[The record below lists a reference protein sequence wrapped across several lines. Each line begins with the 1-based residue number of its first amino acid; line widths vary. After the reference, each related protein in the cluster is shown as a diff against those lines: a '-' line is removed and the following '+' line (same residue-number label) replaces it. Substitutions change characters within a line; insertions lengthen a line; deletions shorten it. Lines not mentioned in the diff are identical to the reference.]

1 MERRRTIDSVHSF
14 ERTFDDSKVKSLH
27 VETVDLGSQQNT
39 PEATPQ
45 TPIMPVPMFRP
56 EKSDASG
63 SSTGGLRKNS
73 LMRTIEVES
82 EVKTGGGNRKRA
94 MTLRKEILL
103 PAWCFF
109 SVLPFYTDSSPQPA
123 RSTFAEHFSTR
134 RPVLGLCL
142 KRYFWTKDGP
152 QRDPRQVDIPLEIAL
167 PTFVT
172 DDEMGEDDGTLY
184 GNFKLVLQSAIC
196 HRGNSVHSG
205 HYIALIRGEEGEWLR
220 FDDLVLTGRVTT
232 VDYKIAFEQESPY
245 MLFYQ
250 VQPIEDD
257 ETVVAG
263 PAPSVGS
270 FEQISEKRLSIISSS
285 LQNTD
290 GILISSEPTI
300 NEPPSYEGHH
310 HSTMEFGTSPPPP
323 YASGG
328 RFLLPPEP
336 GTEQNDN
343 TLLRPSSRS
352 RVRPGSRDSE
362 TGGGG
367 DGENGSIKAPIT
379 VSRRSKSETT
389 EKRSSWASLRL
400 GSMTRGKSQD
410 KLNGRKS
417 SEWKNEEYINS
428 SARKNEE
435 YINGSARVSEENDE
449 RDETEMEAEKGRGK
463 EKEREKSPKEKKDKG
478 KGKEKEKGK
487 EKKKEVREC
496 VIQ

>member
-1 MERRRTIDSVHSF
+1 MERWKTIDSVHSS
-14 ERTFDDSKVKSLH
+14 EKTFDDLKGKCLH
-27 VETVDLGSQQNT
+27 VETADLGSQPNT

-45 TPIMPVPMFRP
+45 TPMMPIPTFRP

-63 SSTGGLRKNS
+63 SSTGRKPS
-73 LMRTIEVES
+73 LVRTVEVES
-82 EVKTGGGNRKRA
+82 EIKTGSGGRKRA

-172 DDEMGEDDGTLY
+172 DDEMGGDDGTLY

-205 HYIALIRGEEGEWLR
+205 HYIALIHGEEGKWLR
-220 FDDLVLTGRVTT
+220 FDDLALAERVTT
-232 VDYKIAFEQESPY
+232 VDHKTVFEQESPY

-257 ETVVAG
+257 EAVVTDL
-263 PAPSVGS
+263 APSVHS
-270 FEQISEKRLSIISSS
+270 FEQMSEKRLSIISSS
-285 LQNTD
+285 SQNTD
-290 GILISSEPTI
+290 GIPRPLEPTI
-300 NEPPSYEGHH
+300 NEPPSYEGYHG
-310 HSTMEFGTSPPPP
+310 SIIEFGTSPPPP
-323 YASGG
+323 YVSGG
-328 RFLLPPEP
+328 GFLSLPEP
-336 GTEQNDN
+336 NVELNDN

-352 RVRPGSRDSE
+352 KTRPGSRDSE
-362 TGGGG
+362 TRGGGEG
-367 DGENGSIKAPIT
+367 RDNSNKAAISVP
-379 VSRRSKSETT
+379 RRSKSETA
-389 EKRSSWASLRL
+389 EKRSSWASSLRL
-400 GSMTRGKSQD
+400 GIMTRGKSQD
-410 KLNGRKS
+410 KPNGRKS
-417 SEWKNEEYINS
+417 SEWKNEENLDS
-428 SARKNEE
+428 
-435 YINGSARVSEENDE
+435 SARVSEDSGE
-449 RDETEMEAEKGRGK
+449 RDETEVDVEKGREK

-478 KGKEKEKGK
+478 KGKEKEKSK

>member
-1 MERRRTIDSVHSF
+1 MERRRTIDSVHSSD
-14 ERTFDDSKVKSLH
+14 RTFDESKGKCLH

-39 PEATPQ
+39 PDATPQ
-45 TPIMPVPMFRP
+45 TPMMPIPMFRP

-73 LMRTIEVES
+73 LVRAIEVES
-82 EVKTGGGNRKRA
+82 EVKTGGGGRKRA
-94 MTLRKEILL
+94 TTLRKEILL

-263 PAPSVGS
+263 PAPSVHS

-290 GILISSEPTI
+290 GILIPSEPTI

-310 HSTMEFGTSPPPP
+310 HSTAEFGTSPPPP
-323 YASGG
+323 YASSG
-328 RFLLPPEP
+328 RFLSPPEP

-352 RVRPGSRDSE
+352 RVRPGFRDSE
-362 TGGGG
+362 TGGGEG
-367 DGENGSIKAPIT
+367 RDNDSINTPVT
-379 VSRRSKSETT
+379 VPRRSKSETA

-410 KLNGRKS
+410 KLSGRKS
-417 SEWKNEEYINS
+417 SEWKSEEC
-428 SARKNEE
+428 
-435 YINGSARVSEENDE
+435 INGSARVSEENDE
-449 RDETEMEAEKGRGK
+449 RYETEVEGRGK
-463 EKEREKSPKEKKDKG
+463 ENEREKSPKEKKDKG

>member
-1 MERRRTIDSVHSF
+1 MMP
-14 ERTFDDSKVKSLH
+14 
-27 VETVDLGSQQNT
+27 T
-39 PEATPQ
+39 PT
-45 TPIMPVPMFRP
+45 FRP

-63 SSTGGLRKNS
+63 SSTGRPQKNS
-73 LMRTIEVES
+73 LVRTVEVES
-82 EVKTGGGNRKRA
+82 EVKTDGGGRKRA

-152 QRDPRQVDIPLEIAL
+152 QRDPRRVDIPLEIAL

-205 HYIALIRGEEGEWLR
+205 HYIALIRGEEGKWLR
-220 FDDLVLTGRVTT
+220 FDDLALTERVAA
-232 VDYKIAFEQESPY
+232 VDHKTAFEQESPY

-257 ETVVAG
+257 EAVVTD
-263 PAPSVGS
+263 PTPSVHS
-270 FEQISEKRLSIISSS
+270 FEQMSEKRLSIISSS
-285 LQNTD
+285 SQNTD
-290 GILISSEPTI
+290 GIPMSLEPRI
-300 NEPPSYEGHH
+300 NEPPSYEGYH
-310 HSTMEFGTSPPPP
+310 HSITEFGTSPPPP

-328 RFLLPPEP
+328 GFLSLPEP
-336 GTEQNDN
+336 NTGQDDS

-352 RVRPGSRDSE
+352 RTRPGSRDGE
-362 TGGGG
+362 TRG
-367 DGENGSIKAPIT
+367 DGEGRDNSSNKVAIP
-379 VSRRSKSETT
+379 VPQRSKSETA

-400 GSMTRGKSQD
+400 GSITRGKSQD

-417 SEWKNEEYINS
+417 SEWKSEEYL
-428 SARKNEE
+428 
-435 YINGSARVSEENDE
+435 NGSARVSEDSGEC
-449 RDETEMEAEKGRGK
+449 DETEVDVEKGRGK

-496 VIQ
+496 IIQ

>member
-1 MERRRTIDSVHSF
+1 MI
-14 ERTFDDSKVKSLH
+14 
-27 VETVDLGSQQNT
+27 
-39 PEATPQ
+39 
-45 TPIMPVPMFRP
+45 PIPMFRP
-56 EKSDASG
+56 ETSNASG
-63 SSTGGLRKNS
+63 SSTGRPRKHS
-73 LMRTIEVES
+73 LVRTVEVES
-82 EVKTGGGNRKRA
+82 EVKTGSGGRKRA

-205 HYIALIRGEEGEWLR
+205 HYIALVHGEEGKWLR
-220 FDDLVLTGRVTT
+220 FDDLALTERVTT
-232 VDYKIAFEQESPY
+232 VDHKTAFEQESPY
-245 MLFYQ
+245 LLFYQ
-250 VQPIEDD
+250 VQPIEDN
-257 ETVVAG
+257 ETVVTG
-263 PAPSVGS
+263 PAPSVHS
-270 FEQISEKRLSIISSS
+270 FEQMSEKRFSIISSS
-285 LQNTD
+285 SQNTD
-290 GILISSEPTI
+290 GILMPPEPTI

-310 HSTMEFGTSPPPP
+310 RSSTIEFGTSPPPP

-328 RFLLPPEP
+328 GFLSPPEP

-352 RVRPGSRDSE
+352 RVRPGSGDGE
-362 TGGGG
+362 TGGGSKRRDSG
-367 DGENGSIKAPIT
+367 GNKAAINVP
-379 VSRRSKSETT
+379 RRSKSETA
-389 EKRSSWASLRL
+389 EKRSSWASSLRL

-417 SEWKNEEYINS
+417 SEWKNEEYIN
-428 SARKNEE
+428 
-435 YINGSARVSEENDE
+435 GSTRVSEDNGE
-449 RDETEMEAEKGRGK
+449 RDETEVEVEKGRGK
-463 EKEREKSPKEKKDKG
+463 EKEREKSPKEKKDNKG
-478 KGKEKEKGK
+478 KGKEKEKEKEKGK

>member
-1 MERRRTIDSVHSF
+1 MERRGTIDSVNSF
-14 ERTFDDSKVKSLH
+14 ERTFDDSKSKCLH
-27 VETVDLGSQQNT
+27 VETADLGSQPNT

-45 TPIMPVPMFRP
+45 TPVIHMPILQS

-63 SSTGGLRKNS
+63 SSAGRPRKHS
-73 LMRTIEVES
+73 LVRTVEVES
-82 EVKTGGGNRKRA
+82 EVKTASGGRKRA

-109 SVLPFYTDSSPQPA
+109 SVLPFYADSSPQPA

-205 HYIALIRGEEGEWLR
+205 HYIALIRGGEGIWLR
-220 FDDLVLTGRVTT
+220 FDDLALAERVTT
-232 VDYKIAFEQESPY
+232 VDHKTAFVEESPY

-250 VQPIEDD
+250 VQPIEDGEAIATD
-257 ETVVAG
+257 T
-263 PAPSVGS
+263 APSVRS
-270 FEQISEKRLSIISSS
+270 FEQISEKRLSIVSSS
-285 LQNTD
+285 SQDTD
-290 GILISSEPTI
+290 SIPVPLGPTVT
-300 NEPPSYEGHH
+300 EPPSYGEYNR
-310 HSTMEFGTSPPPP
+310 SITEFGTSPPPP

-328 RFLLPPEP
+328 GFLSPLQPDT
-336 GTEQNDN
+336 GRDDN
-343 TLLRPSSRS
+343 ALLRPSSRS
-352 RVRPGSRDSE
+352 RTRPRSRD
-362 TGGGG
+362 GGGG
-367 DGENGSIKAPIT
+367 GGGEGRDNSISKVATP
-379 VSRRSKSETT
+379 VPRRSKSETA

-410 KLNGRKS
+410 KLNNRKS
-417 SEWKNEEYINS
+417 SEW
-428 SARKNEE
+428 KNEE
-435 YINGSARVSEENDE
+435 YINGSARVSEDNGE
-449 RDETEMEAEKGRGK
+449 RDETGVDVEKGKGK
-463 EKEREKSPKEKKDKG
+463 EKEREKLPKEKKDKG

-496 VIQ
+496 VIH